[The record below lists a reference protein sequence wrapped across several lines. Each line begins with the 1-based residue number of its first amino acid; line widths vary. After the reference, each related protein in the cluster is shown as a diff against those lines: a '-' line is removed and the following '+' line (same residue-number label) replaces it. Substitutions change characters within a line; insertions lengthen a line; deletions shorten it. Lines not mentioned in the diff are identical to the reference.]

1 MAAYRMHRR
10 LTTAL
15 LATLGG
21 ATLLIAACTTAAPAA
36 PNDAMMPKTDA
47 QTKPADT
54 TTGKDAA
61 MPSTTADTMKKDDA
75 MMPKTDA
82 MTKSGDTMM
91 SNGLPRET
99 VAAHFT
105 ASTPAHG
112 ATLTQAPSEIVLNF
126 NFTLHEIST
135 VTVTRNGSPVTT
147 GPLAFGDRKLSLR
160 APLTGGV
167 GEGLYVVT
175 YKACWPDQSCHDG
188 QFGFIVGAMMSKAQ

>member
-21 ATLLIAACTTAAPAA
+21 ATLFIAACTTAAPAA
-36 PNDAMMPKTDA
+36 PAAASDAMMPKTDA

-54 TTGKDAA
+54 MTSKDAA
-61 MPSTTADTMKKDDA
+61 MPSTTTDTMKKDDA
-75 MMPKTDA
+75 MMSKTDA
-82 MTKSGDTMM
+82 MTKSD
-91 SNGLPRET
+91 GLPKET

-126 NFTLHEIST
+126 NFTLHDIST

-188 QFGFIVGAMMSKAQ
+188 QFGFTVGAMMSKAQ